1 MEIYLKLFEVLFPVF
16 FIVGIGYYLGKK
28 NPNFDNSF
36 ITSFAS
42 NVGTPAMVIYAI
54 TSTGI
59 SFDIYA
65 SYFIY
70 YLIAIIGFTLTGIII
85 LYLLKTKD
93 IIREVPVFIL
103 PNNGNMGIPI
113 CLFAYGSQGLGI
125 AASISSLIIL
135 LHFTLGVFLADR
147 KFDFKILI
155 KNPPFYAIIFSV
167 GFLYF
172 DLEMPKA
179 IINLTELLT
188 YTAIVLILMSLGI
201 ALTKLKVFSLTN
213 SIISSIGR
221 VIIGPIIGFIII
233 IYFDLS
239 GFGAGVIL
247 IQSAMPSAILNYLI
261 GSMYSPKEIVGIFF
275 DQAKTRAATVDG
287 NTYHSSSLIYAMS
300 GSGGSSNSAD
310 NDGGRMPEGKKQSSG
325 MTNFFNSTRSH
336 GSGASIADSS
346 NGSDWV
352 SVSNYGSGTNNL
364 LQFGAQNANSSAGDY
379 IRILVKPNSAPV
391 AAANTHCIN

>member
-1 MEIYLKLFEVLFPVF
+1 MDIYLKLFEVLFPVF
-16 FIVGIGYYLGKK
+16 FVVGIGYYLGKK

-36 ITSFAS
+36 ITTFAS
-42 NVGTPAMVIYAI
+42 NVGTPAMVIYSI

-59 SFDIYA
+59 TFEQYT
-65 SYFIY
+65 SYFVY
-70 YLIAIIGFTLTGIII
+70 YLIAIIGFAFTGLLI

-93 IIREVPVFIL
+93 IIREIPVFIL

-147 KFDFKILI
+147 KFDFNVLI

-167 GFLYF
+167 SFIYL

-221 VIIGPIIGFIII
+221 VIIGPLIGFLVIIF
-233 IYFDLS
+233 FDLS

-261 GSMYSPKEIVGIFF
+261 GSIYSPKKIVDNIASTIVVSTLMSFI
-275 DQAKTRAATVDG
+275 TVP
-287 NTYHSSSLIYAMS
+287 IVV
-300 GSGGSSNSAD
+300 
-310 NDGGRMPEGKKQSSG
+310 
-325 MTNFFNSTRSH
+325 F
-336 GSGASIADSS
+336 IALK
-346 NGSDWV
+346 
-352 SVSNYGSGTNNL
+352 Y
-364 LQFGAQNANSSAGDY
+364 FY
-379 IRILVKPNSAPV
+379 
-391 AAANTHCIN
+391 

>member
-179 IINLTELLT
+179 IINLTAVS
-188 YTAIVLILMSLGI
+188 YTHL
-201 ALTKLKVFSLTN
+201 
-213 SIISSIGR
+213 
-221 VIIGPIIGFIII
+221 
-233 IYFDLS
+233 
-239 GFGAGVIL
+239 
-247 IQSAMPSAILNYLI
+247 
-261 GSMYSPKEIVGIFF
+261 
-275 DQAKTRAATVDG
+275 RAHET
-287 NTYHSSSLIYAMS
+287 
-300 GSGGSSNSAD
+300 
-310 NDGGRMPEGKKQSSG
+310 
-325 MTNFFNSTRSH
+325 
-336 GSGASIADSS
+336 
-346 NGSDWV
+346 
-352 SVSNYGSGTNNL
+352 
-364 LQFGAQNANSSAGDY
+364 
-379 IRILVKPNSAPV
+379 
-391 AAANTHCIN
+391 

>member
-1 MEIYLKLFEVLFPVF
+1 MDIYLKLLEVLFPVF
-16 FIVGIGYYLGKK
+16 FVVGIGYYLGKK

-36 ITSFAS
+36 ITTFAS
-42 NVGTPAMVIYAI
+42 NVGTPAMVIYSI

-59 SFDIYA
+59 TFEQYT
-65 SYFIY
+65 SYFVY
-70 YLIAIIGFTLTGIII
+70 YLIAIIGFAFTGLLI
-85 LYLLKTKD
+85 LSILKTKD
-93 IIREVPVFIL
+93 IIREIPVFIL

-147 KFDFKILI
+147 KFDFNVLI

-167 GFLYF
+167 SFIYL

-221 VIIGPIIGFIII
+221 VIIGPLIGFLIII
-233 IYFDLS
+233 FFDIS

-261 GSMYSPKEIVGIFF
+261 GSMYSPKDIVDNIASTIVVSTLMSFI
-275 DQAKTRAATVDG
+275 TVP
-287 NTYHSSSLIYAMS
+287 IVV
-300 GSGGSSNSAD
+300 
-310 NDGGRMPEGKKQSSG
+310 
-325 MTNFFNSTRSH
+325 F
-336 GSGASIADSS
+336 IALK
-346 NGSDWV
+346 
-352 SVSNYGSGTNNL
+352 Y
-364 LQFGAQNANSSAGDY
+364 FY
-379 IRILVKPNSAPV
+379 
-391 AAANTHCIN
+391 